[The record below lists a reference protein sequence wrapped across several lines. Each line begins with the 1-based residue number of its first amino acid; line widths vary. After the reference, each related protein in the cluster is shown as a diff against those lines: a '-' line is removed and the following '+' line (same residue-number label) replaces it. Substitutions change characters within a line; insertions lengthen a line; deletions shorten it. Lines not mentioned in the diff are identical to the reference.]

1 MRCFEVNVS
10 SHCFPESRCRRSAPQ
25 GTTEGGMDEYK
36 GCSRVSDRAQ
46 YREIG
51 QSGAE
56 VYDIEGQYLLKRVR
70 EVYFSMAE
78 GYERLKAGSIA
89 G

>member
-1 MRCFEVNVS
+1 MNIKDAAEYLTGHN
-10 SHCFPESRCRRSAPQ
+10 
-25 GTTEGGMDEYK
+25 TEK
-36 GCSRVSDRAQ
+36 I
-46 YREIG
+46 EIG

-70 EVYFSMAE
+70 EVYFSRAE